1 MDAAPGEG
9 AAALAHDEGRAAS
22 PKQRGRR
29 NIVVCAQDTPAA
41 AAACE

>member
-1 MDAAPGEG
+1 MDAAAGEG
-9 AAALAHDEGRAAS
+9 AAALALDEGRVSS
-22 PKQRGRR
+22 PKQHGRR